1 MHNAGFYYKVP
12 ILKGDSSH
20 SGGRKSATCVTLF
33 MSTKQLGNLLNPRN
47 NGDLGDL
54 VRRARE
60 MGELT
65 GVLVRA
71 LPDEQAMGVVAA
83 NVREDGELVV
93 IAATSAWA
101 SRLRYES
108 ETLLKAAQSAGI
120 KAHTCRIRV
129 SQS

>member
-1 MHNAGFYYKVP
+1 
-12 ILKGDSSH
+12 
-20 SGGRKSATCVTLF
+20 
-33 MSTKQLGNLLNPRN
+33 
-47 NGDLGDL
+47 
-54 VRRARE
+54 

-71 LPDEQAMGVVAA
+71 LPDAQAEGVVAA

-108 ETLLKAAQSAGI
+108 DTLLEAAQSAGI

-129 SQS
+129 SKS